1 MLLTPQAID
10 QLLNVPHEHERL
22 EFKEAKQQFD
32 IIKLLRYCVALA
44 NEGGGLLVLGVSD
57 CPPRRVVGT
66 RAFMELGIIKSR
78 IVEALRIRVNIG
90 EIQHPDGRVLVF
102 EVPSRPAGTALSYEG
117 SYLMR
122 AGEDLRPMTEDMLR
136 RIFDEGRPQF
146 LLRPAITEVSS
157 DEVIKLLDT
166 QKLFDLFKLPYPS
179 AQLGVLT
186 RCEKEKLIE
195 KGKILWDITNLGAL
209 LLAKDLRDFDGLQRK
224 TPRVIL
230 YQGANKTSTIRDQV
244 ITNGYAKGFEELIKF
259 INSQLPSNE
268 VIGEALRT
276 NTQMYPEL
284 AIRELVAN
292 ALIHQDIEDF
302 GSFLM
307 IEIYNDRIEIS
318 NPGKPLISPD
328 RFIDE
333 YKSRNERVA
342 DLMRRFGIC
351 EEKSSGIDKVVAI
364 AEAWQLPAPDFRVGE
379 QHTSVVLYAHKAF
392 EEMDRK
398 DRVRA
403 CYQHS
408 CLRYVSNQ
416 KMTNQSLRERFK
428 LPETRTE
435 TVSRIISDTVE
446 EGLVRL
452 DDPDNRS
459 KRYAKYVPYWA

>member
-166 QKLFDLFKLPYPS
+166 Q
-179 AQLGVLT
+179 
-186 RCEKEKLIE
+186 
-195 KGKILWDITNLGAL
+195 NL
-209 LLAKDLRDFDGLQRK
+209 
-224 TPRVIL
+224 
-230 YQGANKTSTIRDQV
+230 S
-244 ITNGYAKGFEELIKF
+244 E
-259 INSQLPSNE
+259 NSYSD
-268 VIGEALRT
+268 EA
-276 NTQMYPEL
+276 
-284 AIRELVAN
+284 
-292 ALIHQDIEDF
+292 D
-302 GSFLM
+302 
-307 IEIYNDRIEIS
+307 
-318 NPGKPLISPD
+318 
-328 RFIDE
+328 
-333 YKSRNERVA
+333 
-342 DLMRRFGIC
+342 
-351 EEKSSGIDKVVAI
+351 
-364 AEAWQLPAPDFRVGE
+364 
-379 QHTSVVLYAHKAF
+379 
-392 EEMDRK
+392 
-398 DRVRA
+398 
-403 CYQHS
+403 
-408 CLRYVSNQ
+408 
-416 KMTNQSLRERFK
+416 
-428 LPETRTE
+428 
-435 TVSRIISDTVE
+435 
-446 EGLVRL
+446 
-452 DDPDNRS
+452 
-459 KRYAKYVPYWA
+459 